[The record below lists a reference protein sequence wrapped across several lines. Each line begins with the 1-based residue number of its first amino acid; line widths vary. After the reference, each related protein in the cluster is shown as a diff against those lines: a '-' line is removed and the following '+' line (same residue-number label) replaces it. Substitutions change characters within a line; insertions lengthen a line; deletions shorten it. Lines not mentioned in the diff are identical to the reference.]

1 MKIKTDGNLS
11 RLTKKVVKY
20 QYVLWSALIFL
31 LITLILNL
39 IACLPDMICSCWI
52 PSWHEILSLN
62 PTWHEML
69 SLNPSMKRNTLIE
82 SYLTWN
88 APVEPLSDMNRY
100 CWIPTWYESLS
111 LNPYLVWKTFVEF
124 HCNPTWHELVLV
136 LHGGGHESTHHFV
149 NHLDLVE
156 HIRVEESV
164 PQPTDKIQI
173 TADELKVF
181 LESGRRILGEQWVY
195 CTVCRSN
202 E

>member
-1 MKIKTDGNLS
+1 
-11 RLTKKVVKY
+11 
-20 QYVLWSALIFL
+20 
-31 LITLILNL
+31 
-39 IACLPDMICSCWI
+39 MICSCWI

-111 LNPYLVWKTFVEF
+111 LNPYLVWNTFVEF

-136 LHGGGHESTHHFV
+136 FHGGGHESTHHFV

-173 TADELKVF
+173 TADELQVF

-195 CTVCRSN
+195 CTQCTVCRSN